1 VDTCLLQWLA
11 STHAHS
17 TFKEGK
23 RLATVLTLDKDGL
36 QLEVMSSLL
45 KHEGHR
51 VHPTGDPEAALA
63 ILQSSL
69 VDLVIVEPATQR
81 PDGLRLCQQIRQLN
95 PYRPL
100 MIVSERGDEEQIY
113 KAIMLA
119 ADDYMVKPIS
129 PRLFVAHV
137 HALLRR
143 ADQVR
148 GQRWQDQNIA
158 IGEIALNLQQM
169 HALVNGTRV
178 ALTPRELSLLHALM
192 ENANRVLSRDQLM
205 RIAWGDHFIG
215 TPKAVDVYVQRL
227 RRKIQ
232 PHLTAGFYIEAQR
245 GFGYRFGMPR
255 PQPVAS

>member
-1 VDTCLLQWLA
+1 M
-11 STHAHS
+11 
-17 TFKEGK
+17 
-23 RLATVLTLDKDGL
+23 ATVLTLDRDAL
-36 QLEVMSSLL
+36 QLAVLASLL

-51 VHPTGDPEAALA
+51 VHATGDPEAALA
-63 ILQSSL
+63 ILQSA
-69 VDLVIVEPATQR
+69 VIDLVIIEPATQR

-100 MIVSERGDEEQIY
+100 MIVSERADEEQIY
-113 KAIMLA
+113 RMMMVA
-119 ADDYMVKPIS
+119 ADDYMIKPLS

-143 ADQVR
+143 AEQVR
-148 GQRWQDQNIA
+148 GQRWQDQNVA
-158 IGEIALNLQQM
+158 IGEISLNLQQM
-169 HALVNGTRV
+169 HAVVNGERV

-205 RIAWGDHFIG
+205 RVAWGDRFVG

-232 PHLTAGFYIEAQR
+232 PHLTSGFYIHALR
-245 GFGYRFGMPR
+245 GFGYKFEMPR

>member
-1 VDTCLLQWLA
+1 MRWRGLRMSTLCLLIR
-11 STHAHS
+11 
-17 TFKEGK
+17 GK
-23 RLATVLTLDKDGL
+23 SDLATVLTLDRDVL
-36 QLEVMSSLL
+36 QQEVLGSLL

-51 VHPTGDPEAALA
+51 VHPTADPEAALA
-63 ILQSSL
+63 ILQSAL
-69 VDLVIVEPATQR
+69 IDLVIIEPATLR

-100 MIVSERGDEEQIY
+100 MILSERGDEEQIFR
-113 KAIMLA
+113 ALMVA

-137 HALLRR
+137 HAVLRR
-143 ADQVR
+143 AEQIR
-148 GQRWQDQNIA
+148 GQRWQDQNIS
-158 IGEIALNLQQM
+158 IGEISLNLQQM
-169 HALVNGTRV
+169 SAIVNGDRV
-178 ALTPRELSLLHALM
+178 PLTPRELSLLHALM

-205 RIAWGDHFIG
+205 RIAWGDRFIG

-232 PHLTAGFYIEAQR
+232 PHLAAGFYIQAQR
-245 GFGYRFGMPR
+245 GFGYKFEIPR

>member
-1 VDTCLLQWLA
+1 VLRLGPC
-11 STHAHS
+11 
-17 TFKEGK
+17 KGK
-23 RLATVLTLDKDGL
+23 VHLATVLTIDRDVL
-36 QLEVMSSLL
+36 QLEVLSSVL

-51 VHPTGDPEAALA
+51 VHPTTDPQAGLA
-63 ILQSSL
+63 VLQTSL
-69 VDLVIVEPATQR
+69 IDLVVIEPATLR

-100 MIVSERGDEEQIY
+100 MIVSERGDEEQIFRSLM
-113 KAIMLA
+113 IA
-119 ADDYMVKPIS
+119 ADDYLIKPLS

-148 GQRWQDQNIA
+148 GQLWQDQNLA

-169 HALVNGTRV
+169 HAVVNGERV
-178 ALTPRELSLLHALM
+178 SLTPRELSLLHALM

-205 RIAWGDHFIG
+205 RIAWGERFIG

-227 RRKIQ
+227 RRKVQ
-232 PHLTAGFYIEAQR
+232 PHLTAGFYIEALR
-245 GFGYRFGMPR
+245 GFGYKFQIPR
-255 PQPVAS
+255 PQPLAS

>member
-1 VDTCLLQWLA
+1 M
-11 STHAHS
+11 
-17 TFKEGK
+17 
-23 RLATVLTLDKDGL
+23 ATVLVLDKEPL
-36 QLEVMSSLL
+36 QLEVLAALL
-45 KHEGHR
+45 RHEGHR

-69 VDLVIVEPATQR
+69 VDLVIIEPATQR

-100 MIVSERGDEEQIY
+100 MIVSERGDEEQIF
-113 KAIMLA
+113 KSLMLA
-119 ADDYMVKPIS
+119 ADDYLVKPTS

-143 ADQVR
+143 SEQVR
-148 GQRWQDQNIA
+148 GQRWQDQNVA

-169 HALVNGTRV
+169 HAVVNGRRID
-178 ALTPRELSLLHALM
+178 LTPRELSLLHALM
-192 ENANRVLSRDQLM
+192 ENANRVLSREQLM
-205 RIAWGDHFIG
+205 RIAWGDRFIG
-215 TPKAVDVYVQRL
+215 TKKSVDVHVQRL

-232 PHLTAGFYIEAQR
+232 PHLTAGFYIQSQR

-255 PQPVAS
+255 PQTVAS